1 MRLNK
6 FIIST
11 CMLLLASNAMAQDS
25 TSIDSQESD
34 AYKHYVEMRRRHW
47 AQLIPNQIVVQNAGN
62 MGLLSAGIGWRY
74 GHQHWET
81 HWLVGF
87 IPKHQST
94 RPKLTMTL
102 KENFIPWNLRLTEP
116 QGASTDFMKRGWTL
130 SPLTASIY
138 LNTVYGHEFWKK
150 QPSRYPEKYYQFMS
164 TKFRFNLALG
174 QRISWEIPSEKRKN
188 AKSIS
193 LFYEV
198 SSCDL
203 YIRSKF
209 QDSNI
214 SVKDILGLSL
224 GVKLQTL

>member
-94 RPKLTMTL
+94 RTKLTMTL

-130 SPLTASIY
+130 SPLTASMEKTAQSLSEEI
-138 LNTVYGHEFWKK
+138 LPVYVD
-150 QPSRYPEKYYQFMS
+150 Q
-164 TKFRFNLALG
+164 
-174 QRISWEIPSEKRKN
+174 
-188 AKSIS
+188 IS
-193 LFYEV
+193 L
-198 SSCDL
+198 
-203 YIRSKF
+203 
-209 QDSNI
+209 Q
-214 SVKDILGLSL
+214 LSL
-224 GVKLQTL
+224 GATHIVGDTQRET